1 LYLSRDSFEFTYTV
15 AFPTPCGVSAF
26 TGSPCCNEFEN
37 IYTTDIQVITK
48 NTIRSSRFYSPSSNA
63 SGKYVGYGVVEE
75 SNSILGT
82 NNSIIANANGK
93 IVDSFTN
100 YLVF

>member
-1 LYLSRDSFEFTYTV
+1 
-15 AFPTPCGVSAF
+15 
-26 TGSPCCNEFEN
+26 
-37 IYTTDIQVITK
+37 
-48 NTIRSSRFYSPSSNA
+48 
-63 SGKYVGYGVVEE
+63 VGYGVVEE
-75 SNSILGT
+75 SNSILET